1 MKLLIVFS
9 ILFSYLIFPQT
20 GSLKGRVTDVETGKP
35 LLGVSLSIQNTKF
48 GAATINGGEY
58 FITKISV
65 GKFDIRTSYP
75 GYKTI
80 IIKDVEISS
89 NESTEL
95 NISLP
100 RSSDFNMPSQME
112 SFYLEQLPENLKEK
126 LEELKRVN
134 KTEYYRSLQE
144 IYFDFIIQKDKTD
157 KIESELL
164 EIEVDSKLLAV
175 NYKNAS
181 LNEKPKFQKELK
193 DKLSYQFDL
202 KQKLRLKDLSELS
215 KKIESVEK
223 SINESKANKEDIVN
237 NKVKLLLKN

>member
-1 MKLLIVFS
+1 MKLLLVFS

-20 GSLKGRVTDVETGKP
+20 GSLKGKVTDVETGKP
-35 LLGVSLSIQNTKF
+35 LLGASLSIQDTRL

-58 FITKISV
+58 FITKVSK
-65 GKFDIRTSYP
+65 GKFDITASYP

-89 NESTEL
+89 DEATEL
-95 NISLP
+95 NVSLP
-100 RSSDFNMPSQME
+100 RSNDFNMPAQME
-112 SFYLEQLPENLKEK
+112 SFYLEQLPENLKKK
-126 LEELKRVN
+126 LEELKKVN

-144 IYFDFIIQKDKTD
+144 IYFDFIIQKDKTY
-157 KIESELL
+157 KMESEIL
-164 EIEVDSKLLAV
+164 EIEVDSKLLAL

-181 LNEKPKFQKELK
+181 ISEKPKFQKELK

-215 KKIESVEK
+215 KKIETLEK
-223 SINESKANKEDIVN
+223 SINESKVNKEDIII
-237 NKVKLLLKN
+237 NKVKQLLKN

>member
-9 ILFSYLIFPQT
+9 VLFSYLIFPQT

-35 LLGVSLSIQNTKF
+35 LLGVSLSIQNTKS

-65 GKFDIRTSYP
+65 GKFDITASYP

-89 NESTEL
+89 NGSTEL
-95 NISLP
+95 NVSLP
-100 RSSDFNMPSQME
+100 RSSDFIMPSQME

-126 LEELKRVN
+126 LEELKRIN
-134 KTEYYRSLQE
+134 KTEYFRSLQE

-164 EIEVDSKLLAV
+164 EIEIDSKLIAV

-181 LNEKPKFQKELK
+181 LNEKPKFQKKLK

-202 KQKLRLKDLSELS
+202 KQMLRLKDLRELS
-215 KKIESVEK
+215 KKIDSMEE
-223 SINESKANKEDIVN
+223 SINESKANKEDIIN
-237 NKVKLLLKN
+237 NKVKQLLKN

>member
-89 NESTEL
+89 NGSTEL
-95 NISLP
+95 NVSLP

-223 SINESKANKEDIVN
+223 FINESKANKEDIVN

>member
-9 ILFSYLIFPQT
+9 VLFSYLIFPQT

-35 LLGVSLSIQNTKF
+35 LLGVSLSIQNTKS

-65 GKFDIRTSYP
+65 GKFDITASYP

-89 NESTEL
+89 NGSTEL
-95 NISLP
+95 NVSLP
-100 RSSDFNMPSQME
+100 RSSDFIMPSQME

-126 LEELKRVN
+126 LEELKRIN
-134 KTEYYRSLQE
+134 KTEYFRSLQE
-144 IYFDFIIQKDKTD
+144 IYFNFIIQKDKTD

-164 EIEVDSKLLAV
+164 EIEIDSKLIAV

-181 LNEKPKFQKELK
+181 LNEKPKFQKKLK

-202 KQKLRLKDLSELS
+202 KQMLRLKDLRELS
-215 KKIESVEK
+215 KKIDSMEE
-223 SINESKANKEDIVN
+223 SINESKANKEDIIN
-237 NKVKLLLKN
+237 NKVKQLLKN